1 MQNKSFAAL
10 LAFCL
15 LLLTGCSTTKDK
27 WVNREYHKLTAHF
40 NAYFNGLESYDEA
53 VANFEATQ
61 TYDFEKT
68 LPLYYWP
75 NESQAPSLFAAM
87 DRALEKSAKVIK
99 GHSMVF
105 SGKQKNDYVIKAY
118 LLIARSRFY
127 KHELIQSLEATS
139 YIADQFDGLEIARE
153 EVFWAK
159 LLAAQ
164 THIRMGNGFSAEAL
178 LDDIYT
184 KRLPKDQLFAAQK
197 GYAYYHLS
205 EGRIKEAQE
214 WVELAATNAK
224 SKSQK
229 VLLTYINAQ
238 LYAKLGMGYESAL
251 AYQQVLDLHP
261 NDYDITFSAQI
272 KRAEN
277 FDVYMEDISVIEKQ
291 LNKMLRDDK
300 NISYRDQIY
309 YVWALKRL
317 DLEEY
322 PEAERLLRESISSS
336 VDNPRQKGK
345 SYLSLA
351 TIEFDFKEFVNAQ
364 AYYDSAI
371 TALPANYPGLDT
383 LQRRTEV
390 LNELVGHLNTIALQD
405 SLQGMYGQSEA
416 TLREKFESY
425 IEAKK
430 LREAEAAR
438 LAEIAAMNAANNALL
453 ADAGPTASQG
463 SGQWYFYNPSVRAKG
478 VSAFKRKWGDRKLE
492 DHWRTTEKPFQG
504 FGELAEEEGAD
515 KTDSTTAAPEVL
527 PTDEN
532 SVDYY
537 MARLLGD
544 DEAFAASELAEAQAR
559 AEIGFLYKDGL
570 KDAASAEREWDAFM
584 ADFSGLASV
593 APKVWYGQYLLFSAL
608 GEQEKMALSR
618 TTLLDQFPNSPYAA
632 LLRGDALGP
641 QIPAAEQAAYDLA
654 FDQYNSGNLRSAQRA
669 LTGFLNTYPKSV
681 LRAKAALL
689 QAYIV
694 GTKEDTDATIAQLQV
709 VVNDFKGTEEATRAA
724 QILSMLVDV
733 SEKGQDPAD
742 VKGKG
747 DTKVRQVEFADQAN
761 APHKFIIA
769 LPAENA
775 KINELRNALA
785 DFNKEHFKFD
795 NLRIQNIFYDQNT
808 QLVIVSGLR
817 SKAKAEVYKTTFSEL
832 GTSLHQFYPSATSAV
847 FYINNPNFGKVYR
860 DKVLKEY
867 IQYFNAP

>member
-1 MQNKSFAAL
+1 MQNKSIAAL
-10 LAFCL
+10 LAVSL
-15 LLLTGCSTTKDK
+15 LLLSGCSTTKDK
-27 WVNREYHKLTAHF
+27 WVNREYHKLTAHY
-40 NAYFNGLESYDEA
+40 NAYFNGMEAYEEA

-61 TYDFEKT
+61 TYDFEKI

-75 NESQAPSLFAAM
+75 NEAQATSLFAAM

-105 SGKQKNDYVIKAY
+105 GGKQKNDYVVKAY

-139 YIADQFDGLEIARE
+139 YIVDQFEGLDMATE

-184 KRLPKDQLFAAQK
+184 KKLPKEQLIAAQK

-205 EGRIKEAQE
+205 EGRMKEAQE
-214 WVELAATNAK
+214 WVELAAGNAK
-224 SKSQK
+224 NKEEK

-238 LYAKLGMGYESAL
+238 LYAELGMGYESAM
-251 AYQQVLDLHP
+251 AYEQVLDLHP
-261 NDYDITFSAQI
+261 NNYDITFSAQI

-277 FDVYMEDISVIEKQ
+277 FDVYMEDIAVIEKE
-291 LNKMLRDDK
+291 LKKMLRDDK

-322 PEAERLLRESISSS
+322 PEAERLLRESIASSTN
-336 VDNPRQKGK
+336 NPRQKGK
-345 SYLSLA
+345 SYLQLA

-371 TALPANYPGLDT
+371 TALPGNYPGLDT
-383 LQRRTEV
+383 LQQRTEV
-390 LNELVGHLNTIALQD
+390 LNELVLNLNTIAMQD
-405 SLQGMYGQSEA
+405 SLQAMYGQPEQV
-416 TLREKFESY
+416 LRDKFADY

-430 LREAEAAR
+430 LREEESAR

-453 ADAGPTASQG
+453 ADAGPSASQG
-463 SGQWYFYNPSVRAKG
+463 SGQWYFYNPSVRSKG
-478 VSAFKRKWGDRKLE
+478 VTAFKRKWGERKLE
-492 DHWRTTEKPFQG
+492 DHWRTSEKPFQG
-504 FGELAEEEGAD
+504 FGELAKVDEETSSDSSA
-515 KTDSTTAAPEVL
+515 TDNEVL

-537 MARLLGD
+537 MARLLKD
-544 DEAFAASELAEAQAR
+544 DKDVSASQLTEAEAR
-559 AEIGFLYKDGL
+559 SEVGFIYKDGL
-570 KDAASAEREWDAFM
+570 GDNESAIKEWNAFM
-584 ADFSGLASV
+584 EEFSSLASV
-593 APKVWYGQYLLFSAL
+593 APKVWYGQYLLYSEL
-608 GEQEKMALSR
+608 GDEQKQSLAR

-632 LLRGDALGP
+632 LLRGDLQGP
-641 QIPAAEQAAYDLA
+641 EIPAEEQDAYNLA
-654 FDQYNSGNLRSAQRA
+654 FDKFNSGEIRSASRSLSA
-669 LTGFLNTYPKSV
+669 FKKRFPKSQLSPKV
-681 LRAKAALL
+681 ALL
-689 QAYIV
+689 EAYIT
-694 GTKEDTDATIAQLQV
+694 GTSEDSEATIAQLEKV
-709 VVNDFKGTEEATRAA
+709 VSVYKGTPEATRAA
-724 QILSMLVDV
+724 QILAMLVDV
-733 SEKGQDPAD
+733 PEDDEDRAQTKGT
-742 VKGKG
+742 G
-747 DTKVRQVEFADQAN
+747 DAKVRKVDFPDQPN
-761 APHKFIIA
+761 SPHKFIIA
-769 LPAENA
+769 LPADNA

-808 QLVIVSGLR
+808 QLVIISGLR
-817 SKAKAEVYKTTFSEL
+817 SKAKAEVYKTTFEEL
-832 GTSLHQFYPSATSAV
+832 GTPLQQFYPSATSAV

-867 IQYFNAP
+867 IQYFNEQ

>member
-1 MQNKSFAAL
+1 MQNKLFAAL
-10 LAFCL
+10 LAFGL
-15 LLLTGCSTTKDK
+15 LLLSGCSTTKDK

-40 NAYFNGLESYDEA
+40 NAYFNGMESYEEA

-139 YIADQFDGLEIARE
+139 YIVDQFDGLELARE

-178 LDDIYT
+178 LDELYT
-184 KRLPKDQLFAAQK
+184 KKLPKDQLFAAQK

-205 EGRIKEAQE
+205 EGRIREAQE
-214 WVELAATNAK
+214 WVELAAGNAK
-224 SKSQK
+224 SKDDK

-238 LYAKLGMGYESAL
+238 LYAQLSMGYESAL

-277 FDVYMEDISVIEKQ
+277 FDVYMEDIGVIEKQ

-300 NISYRDQIY
+300 NINYRDQIY

-322 PEAERLLRESISSS
+322 PEAESLLRKSIASS

-351 TIEFDFKEFVNAQ
+351 TIEFDFKQFVNAQ

-371 TALPANYPGLDT
+371 TALPPNYPGLDT
-383 LQRRTEV
+383 LQSRTEV

-405 SLQGMYGQSEA
+405 SLQSMYGQPEA
-416 TLREKFESY
+416 DLRQKFADY

-430 LREAEAAR
+430 LREEEAAR

-453 ADAGPTASQG
+453 ADAGPSASQG

-478 VSAFKRKWGDRKLE
+478 VAAFKRKWGDRKLE
-492 DHWRTTEKPFQG
+492 DHWRTLEKPFQG
-504 FGELAEEEGAD
+504 FGEVAEEQNTESD
-515 KTDSTTAAPEVL
+515 DSTDTAQKVL
-527 PTDEN
+527 PSDEN

-537 MARLLGD
+537 MARLLED
-544 DEAFAASELAEAQAR
+544 DKAYAASELAEAEAR
-559 AEIGFLYKDGL
+559 AEVGFLYKDGL
-570 KDAASAEREWDAFM
+570 NDFESAVNEWNAFM
-584 ADFSGLASV
+584 SEFSGLSSV
-593 APKVWYGQYLLFSAL
+593 APKVWYGQYLLYSEL
-608 GEQEKMALSR
+608 ENEEKRTLAR

-632 LLRGDALGP
+632 LLRGDVKGP
-641 QIPAAEQAAYDLA
+641 EIPAEEQAAYNLA
-654 FDQYNSGNLRSAQRA
+654 FDQFSSGKVRSATRS
-669 LTGFLNTYPKSV
+669 LSTFSKSYPNSLLSAKS
-681 LRAKAALL
+681 ALL
-689 QAYIV
+689 KAYII
-694 GTKEDTDATIAQLQV
+694 GTSEDTEATIEQLQLV
-709 VVNDFKGTEEATRAA
+709 VAEYKGTEEATRAA
-724 QILSMLVDV
+724 QILAMLVDV
-733 SEKGQDPAD
+733 SETGQDQAD

-747 DTKVRQVEFADQAN
+747 DSKVRQIEFADQAN

-769 LPAENA
+769 IPAENA

-867 IQYFNAP
+867 IQYFNAL